1 MVDDFLYYRQVIDFE
16 TGSNALSCPINYARS
31 VDVEGCDTPG
41 RFATDVAVIST
52 EQVLFSK

>member
-1 MVDDFLYYRQVIDFE
+1 MRSF
-16 TGSNALSCPINYARS
+16 APINYARS